1 MKTEA
6 KVEKEV
12 EKHVPLFLSLRQKE
26 VILLKSLLSAEDFDS
41 IARTCH
47 NLKGI
52 AKPYGFPSLG
62 EIAKNLEEESINKNK
77 QNIEHLIN
85 QMSYYI
91 QQYL

>member
-12 EKHVPLFLSLRQKE
+12 EKHIPLFLSLRQKE
-26 VILLKSLLSAEDFDS
+26 IILLKTLLAANDFEA

-52 AKPYGFPSLG
+52 AKPYGFPTLG
-62 EIAKNLEEESINKNK
+62 DIAKNIEEECGNKNIK
-77 QNIEHLIN
+77 NIELLIN
-85 QMSYYI
+85 QISYYI

>member
-26 VILLKSLLSAEDFDS
+26 IILLKSLLASNDFDG

-62 EIAKNLEEESINKNK
+62 EIAKNLEEECANRNAK
-77 QNIEHLIN
+77 NIELLIN